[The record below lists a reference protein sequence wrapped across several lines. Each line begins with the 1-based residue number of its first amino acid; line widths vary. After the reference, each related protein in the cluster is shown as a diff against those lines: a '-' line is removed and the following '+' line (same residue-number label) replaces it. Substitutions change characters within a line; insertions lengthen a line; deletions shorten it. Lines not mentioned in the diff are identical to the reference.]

1 MDEITLFLTVHT
13 AERPRVNFFQD
24 NQISFNKNIENFSK
38 KTPLLEVMFSFL
50 AEENQVWSPCYINF
64 ERVTEFIICYCF
76 CLGQQNQL
84 INWKVNSQGASRW
97 QLWFKF
103 CEFPNQHR
111 IFVLCLIKK
120 LFIKICLKLS
130 IEQMK
135 MRIDNSVR

>member
-1 MDEITLFLTVHT
+1 MDEITLFWQFTQLRDRESTFSRIT
-13 AERPRVNFFQD
+13 RFLLSKILKIFQ
-24 NQISFNKNIENFSK
+24 